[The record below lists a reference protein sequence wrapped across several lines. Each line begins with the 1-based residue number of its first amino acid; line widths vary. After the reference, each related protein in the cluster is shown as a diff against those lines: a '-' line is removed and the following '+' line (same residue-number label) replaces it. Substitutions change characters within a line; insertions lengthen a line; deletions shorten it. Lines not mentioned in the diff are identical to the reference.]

1 MRVYLAVFLKYMDT
15 KANRLNLLEFDS
27 IQELDEFTQKFQ
39 SSNDIKAL
47 YCIDIQEFILDA
59 RKNKAYRETK
69 TGLPITYLSA
79 YYLENQELNFLKV
92 NYKDKQDI
100 ILLTVDEIM
109 TTMIWIM
116 EKIKKWKW
124 ATKGVLTSD
133 ALLEYLEILSFFKIR
148 LSQEELFYLK
158 RAIVTLDERHLIKF
172 MARIKLKLMKME
184 RKEQYAILRFE
195 KQKLQEFLENIWNK
209 YDIVDDG
216 KLENNS
222 TISLRNRIVDDC
234 DDETFMNLVDKE
246 NYEELF
252 KNYELEKILRY
263 SRDMKYPLGLRRK

>member
-222 TISLRNRIVDDC
+222 TISLRDRIVDDC